1 MEKLSNKLSKQ
12 ASKLEELEIRM
23 ALIEEL
29 VTPYSTD
36 ADEMTNTERRYFM
49 DNVLLKVVD
58 GISFIREDMANVRNK
73 LASISYAHR
82 DD

>member
-23 ALIEEL
+23 ELIEEL